1 LSSGNC
7 KYGVKRYHPA
17 MARILVLLLIAL
29 LPLRGWTAQRMV
41 YGTQAPQT
49 VAVAMPMVMLQEASV
64 ESVDIDMAMSPD
76 CAAMHGAPSPDAHG
90 AGHEGCHFCQ
100 LCMPLAGLD
109 NAPAIAL
116 GVLPHARPQVVSRS
130 FVSAETAHDVKPP
143 IL

>member
-1 LSSGNC
+1 
-7 KYGVKRYHPA
+7 

-49 VAVAMPMVMLQEASV
+49 VQVAVQMVMPLEGG
-64 ESVDIDMAMSPD
+64 VDSDMAMSPD
-76 CAAMHGAPSPDAHG
+76 CAAMHGALSPDAHG

-130 FVSAETAHDVKPP
+130 FVSADTAHDVKPP